1 MVGVL
6 CFTSMKIPCKTVN
19 VESLPDDCEV
29 ILIELS
35 IKSRKWLSIGLYKPL
50 SQNEKYTLEH
60 LSFTLTKISR
70 EYENFML
77 IGDLNFTVEKKNFE
91 VFMNTFDLECLTK
104 KPACFQSTSPSC
116 IDLILTN
123 KKEFF
128 KNSDVLEV
136 GISDHHS
143 LIVTALRSQLVKG
156 NAKTKL
162 YRDYNSFDLKLFK
175 EDLDKNLKS
184 NNTVNFSDFQ
194 NTFTTVLHKHAPI
207 KKKILRFNNSPF
219 MSKALRK
226 AIMHRS
232 KLKNVYNK
240 KRTDVN
246 WANYKK
252 QRNFCVTLLRRTKKE
267 YFQNLNVKNLLDNKK
282 FWKIIKP
289 YFSNKGLNSN
299 KMLLKEKGELISD
312 EKQLASIMN
321 KFFINI
327 TRSLKLKK
335 IRVALPLL

>member
-1 MVGVL
+1 M
-6 CFTSMKIPCKTVN
+6 
-19 VESLPDDCEV
+19 
-29 ILIELS
+29 
-35 IKSRKWLSIGLYKPL
+35 
-50 SQNEKYTLEH
+50 
-60 LSFTLTKISR
+60 
-70 EYENFML
+70 
-77 IGDLNFTVEKKNFE
+77 
-91 VFMNTFDLECLTK
+91 
-104 KPACFQSTSPSC
+104 
-116 IDLILTN
+116 
-123 KKEFF
+123 
-128 KNSDVLEV
+128 
-136 GISDHHS
+136 
-143 LIVTALRSQLVKG
+143 TALRSQLVKG

-162 YRDYNSFDLKLFK
+162 YRDYNSFDIKLFK

-207 KKKILRFNNSPF
+207 KKKILRFNNNPF

-232 KLKNVYNK
+232 KLKSIYNK

-267 YFQNLNVKNLLDNKK
+267 YFQNLNVKDLSDNKK

-299 KMLLKEKGELISD
+299 KMLLKEKGELVSD

-327 TRSLKLKK
+327 TKSLKLKEDLGSPPVTLNYILEKFIFHPSIDK
-335 IRVALPLL
+335 ITKTYESDKKFFFRQVTEKHVRQVILSIDGSKVTPVGDIPADMLKVALDIHLPLITIS